1 MNLWPSFFRG
11 MFVGAIIVGSVWNA
25 QYHSLRNQ
33 EISHYIQPG
42 ELEAQDFV
50 EAPSCVLPRASYS
63 ARKPYELSA
72 DMLAVAMLDDDFV
85 EGK

>member
-1 MNLWPSFFRG
+1 MGMVFTRG
-11 MFVGAIIVGSVWNA
+11 MVTGAALVSALWFH

-50 EAPSCVLPRASYS
+50 EAPSCVLPKASYNV
-63 ARKPYELSA
+63 RKPYALN
-72 DMLAVAMLDDDFV
+72 V
-85 EGK
+85 EGMG